1 MIYPLSMHQPKPVS
15 ISIICVYNDAAVRQ
29 ACLDRSISRYIN
41 GHDFSPGIEYIP
53 VENIHGKHRSAGA
66 ALNCG
71 ALMAR
76 NDVLVFVHQDVFLH
90 SIEAVIRAAQ
100 EMERDNF
107 GLLGAIGI
115 RGDGRIVGFVRDRTL
130 LFGNPVAELTD
141 VDSVDELL
149 FMVPRRL
156 VMQAPITESPDLAWH
171 AYAVEYGLRV
181 RKLGLRVGV
190 ACIPVTHNSLNNNRA
205 GLDAA
210 HAWVAAQYRDMLPM
224 RTMFGVLAQRN
235 ANGSYRPWFASHT
248 SRYQRIVGVMA
259 AARTVRK
266 FTNVPLVYADTRL
279 EIDEII
285 SRAPGRRLYIFN
297 NTSGKS
303 FGCAG
308 GFLELD
314 RLGESIFFAAG
325 ELIELPQMLDNCPK
339 GAWLLVTNMTA
350 EDIEKV
356 AADFVQQ
363 YDFIGF
369 HPGIG
374 FWLLIG
380 DGLSESPASSRQRLL
395 SLRRYRR
402 SY

>member
-1 MIYPLSMHQPKPVS
+1 MIYPLPMNQLRPVS

-29 ACLDRSISRYIN
+29 DCLDRSLDRYIR
-41 GHDFSPGIEYIP
+41 GQDSSPGIEYIP
-53 VENIHGKHRSAGA
+53 VENIQGTHKSAGA

-71 ALMAR
+71 ALAAR

-115 RGDGRIVGFVRDRTL
+115 RGDGRIVGLVRDRTI
-130 LFGNPVAELTD
+130 LFGNPVAEPTD

-156 VMQAPITESPDLAWH
+156 IMHAPITESPDMAWH
-171 AYAVEYGLRV
+171 AYAVEYGLRI

-190 ACIPVTHNSLNNNRA
+190 AHIPVTHNSLNNNRT

-210 HAWVAAQYRDMLPM
+210 HARVAAQYRDMLPM
-224 RTMFGVLAQRN
+224 RTMFGVLVQRN
-235 ANGSYRPWFASHT
+235 VNGSYRPWFASQT
-248 SRYQRIVGVMA
+248 SRCQRIAAVLS
-259 AARTVRK
+259 AARKVHRC
-266 FTNVPLVYADTRL
+266 TNVPLIYADTRL

-297 NTSGKS
+297 NTSNKS
-303 FGCAG
+303 FWDDG
-308 GFLELD
+308 GFLELE
-314 RLGESIFFAAG
+314 RLGKSIFFAAG
-325 ELIELPQMLDNCPK
+325 ELIELPQILDSCPE

-350 EDIEKV
+350 QDIEK
-356 AADFVQQ
+356 AAAGFVQQ
-363 YDFIGF
+363 DGFIGF

-380 DGLSESPASSRQRLL
+380 AGLSELPANLRQRRL

>member
-1 MIYPLSMHQPKPVS
+1 MNQLRPVS

-29 ACLDRSISRYIN
+29 DCLDRSLDRYIR
-41 GHDFSPGIEYIP
+41 GQDSSPGIEYIP
-53 VENIHGKHRSAGA
+53 VENIQGTHKSAGA

-71 ALMAR
+71 ALAAR

-115 RGDGRIVGFVRDRTL
+115 RGDGRIVGLVRDRTI
-130 LFGNPVAELTD
+130 LFGNPVAEPTD

-156 VMQAPITESPDLAWH
+156 IMHAPITESPDMAWH
-171 AYAVEYGLRV
+171 AYAVEYGLRI

-190 ACIPVTHNSLNNNRA
+190 AHIPVTHNSLNNNRT

-210 HAWVAAQYRDMLPM
+210 HARVAAQYRDMLPM
-224 RTMFGVLAQRN
+224 RTMFGVLVQRN
-235 ANGSYRPWFASHT
+235 VNGSYRPWFASQT
-248 SRYQRIVGVMA
+248 SRYQRIAAVLS
-259 AARTVRK
+259 AARKVHRC
-266 FTNVPLVYADTRL
+266 TNVPLIYADTRL

-297 NTSGKS
+297 NTSNKS
-303 FGCAG
+303 FWDDG
-308 GFLELD
+308 GFLELE
-314 RLGESIFFAAG
+314 RLGKSIFFAAG
-325 ELIELPQMLDNCPK
+325 ELIELPQILDSCPE

-350 EDIEKV
+350 QDIEK
-356 AADFVQQ
+356 AAAGFVQQ
-363 YDFIGF
+363 DGFIGF

-380 DGLSESPASSRQRLL
+380 AGLSELPANLRQRRL

>member
-1 MIYPLSMHQPKPVS
+1 MIYPLPMNQLRPVS

-29 ACLDRSISRYIN
+29 DCLDRSLDRYIR
-41 GHDFSPGIEYIP
+41 GQDSSPGIEYIP
-53 VENIHGKHRSAGA
+53 VENIQGTHKSAGA

-71 ALMAR
+71 ALAAR

-115 RGDGRIVGFVRDRTL
+115 RGDGRIVGLVRDRTI
-130 LFGNPVAELTD
+130 LFGNPVAEPTD

-156 VMQAPITESPDLAWH
+156 IMHAPITESPDMAWH
-171 AYAVEYGLRV
+171 AYAVEYGLRI

-190 ACIPVTHNSLNNNRA
+190 AHIPVTHNSLNNNRT

-210 HAWVAAQYRDMLPM
+210 HARVAAQYRDMLPM
-224 RTMFGVLAQRN
+224 RTMFGVLVQRN
-235 ANGSYRPWFASHT
+235 VNGSYRPWFASQT
-248 SRYQRIVGVMA
+248 SRYQRIAAVLS
-259 AARTVRK
+259 AARKVHRC
-266 FTNVPLVYADTRL
+266 TNVPLIYADTRL

-297 NTSGKS
+297 NTSNKS
-303 FGCAG
+303 FWDDG
-308 GFLELD
+308 GFLELE
-314 RLGESIFFAAG
+314 RLGKSIFFAAG
-325 ELIELPQMLDNCPK
+325 ELIELPQILDSCPE

-350 EDIEKV
+350 QDIEK
-356 AADFVQQ
+356 AAAGFVQQ
-363 YDFIGF
+363 DGFIGF

-380 DGLSESPASSRQRLL
+380 AGLSELPANLRQRRL

>member
-1 MIYPLSMHQPKPVS
+1 MIYPLPMNQLRPVS

-29 ACLDRSISRYIN
+29 DCLDRSLDRYIR
-41 GHDFSPGIEYIP
+41 GQDSSPGIEYIP
-53 VENIHGKHRSAGA
+53 VENIQGTHKSAGA

-71 ALMAR
+71 ALAAR

-115 RGDGRIVGFVRDRTL
+115 RGDGRIVGLVRDRTI
-130 LFGNPVAELTD
+130 LFGNPVAEPTD

-156 VMQAPITESPDLAWH
+156 IMHAPITESPDMAWH
-171 AYAVEYGLRV
+171 AYAVEYGLRI

-190 ACIPVTHNSLNNNRA
+190 AHIPVTHNSLNNNRT

-210 HAWVAAQYRDMLPM
+210 HARVAAQYRDMLPM
-224 RTMFGVLAQRN
+224 RTMFGVLVQRN
-235 ANGSYRPWFASHT
+235 VNGSYRPWFASQT
-248 SRYQRIVGVMA
+248 SRCQRIAAVLS
-259 AARTVRK
+259 AARKVHRC
-266 FTNVPLVYADTRL
+266 TNVPLIYADTRL

-285 SRAPGRRLYIFN
+285 SRAPGWRLYIFN
-297 NTSGKS
+297 NTSNKS
-303 FGCAG
+303 FWDDG
-308 GFLELD
+308 GFLELE
-314 RLGESIFFAAG
+314 RLGKSIFFAAG
-325 ELIELPQMLDNCPK
+325 ELIELPQILDSCPK

-350 EDIEKV
+350 QDIEK
-356 AADFVQQ
+356 AAAGFVQQ
-363 YDFIGF
+363 DGFIGF

-380 DGLSESPASSRQRLL
+380 AGLSELPANLRQRRL